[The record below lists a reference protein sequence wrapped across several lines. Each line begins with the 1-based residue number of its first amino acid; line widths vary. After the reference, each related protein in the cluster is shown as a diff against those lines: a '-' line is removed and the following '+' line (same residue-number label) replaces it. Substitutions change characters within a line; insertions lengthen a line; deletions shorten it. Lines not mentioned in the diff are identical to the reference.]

1 MLPGFSRAPVA
12 FYAHDEYEANGMG
25 ERRGRLLVL
34 WLLASTLAA
43 FDLWVNVV
51 VPTPDWAFHQRS
63 ALWAIGCVI
72 LLVAIIPLTR
82 LPSPAVTIGAGF
94 LAGGVLG
101 NLISGASDHLA
112 VPNPLLVHTSTSG
125 GIAFNFADAF
135 IITGN
140 VILVLALCTLV
151 IKNRRQPE
159 HKSALAYVLRRGR

>member
-1 MLPGFSRAPVA
+1 MRELIA
-12 FYAHDEYEANGMG
+12 FCARDDYEASGMG

-43 FDLWVNVV
+43 LDLWVNVF

-63 ALWAIGCVI
+63 SLWAFGCVV
-72 LLVAIIPLTR
+72 LLFALIPLTR

-112 VPNPLLVHTSTSG
+112 VPNPLMVHTSASG

-140 VILVLALCTLV
+140 LILVLALCTIV
-151 IKNRRQPE
+151 VKNRRQL
-159 HKSALAYVLRRGR
+159 HHRSAFAYLFRRGG

>member
-1 MLPGFSRAPVA
+1 
-12 FYAHDEYEANGMG
+12 MG

-43 FDLWVNVV
+43 FDLWVNVI

-63 ALWAIGCVI
+63 GLWAVGCVV
-72 LLVAIIPLTR
+72 LLLAIIPLTR
-82 LPSPAVTIGAGF
+82 VPSPAVTIGAGF

-112 VPNPLLVHTSTSG
+112 VPNPIMFHTSTSG

-140 VILVLALCTLV
+140 LILVLALCTLV
-151 IKNRRQPE
+151 VQNRRTLH
-159 HKSALAYVLRRGR
+159 HKSALAHILRRER

>member
-1 MLPGFSRAPVA
+1 
-12 FYAHDEYEANGMG
+12 MG

-43 FDLWVNVV
+43 FDLWVNVF

-63 ALWAIGCVI
+63 SLWAFGCVV
-72 LLVAIIPLTR
+72 LLVAVVPLTR
-82 LPSPAVTIGAGF
+82 LPSTAVTIGAGF

-112 VPNPLLVHTSTSG
+112 VPNPLMVHTSAGG

-135 IITGN
+135 IIMGN
-140 VILVLALCTLV
+140 LILVLALCAIV
-151 IKNRRQPE
+151 VRNRHELQHRNAFA
-159 HKSALAYVLRRGR
+159 HLFRRDG

>member
-1 MLPGFSRAPVA
+1 MRGLFAFCAPCV
-12 FYAHDEYEANGMG
+12 YELNGMR

-63 ALWAIGCVI
+63 SLWALGCVV
-72 LLVAIIPLTR
+72 LLVALIPLTR
-82 LPSPAVTIGAGF
+82 VPSPAVTIGSGF

-112 VPNPLLVHTSTSG
+112 VPNPLMIHTSAG
-125 GIAFNFADAF
+125 AGIAFNFADAF

-140 VILVLALCTLV
+140 LILVLALCTLV
-151 IKNRRQPE
+151 FKTRGQLE
-159 HKSALAYVLRRGR
+159 HRNVLAYVFRRDR

>member
-1 MLPGFSRAPVA
+1 MAEPIA
-12 FYAHDEYEANGMG
+12 FCAQSEYEANGMG

-43 FDLWVNVV
+43 LDLWVNVF

-63 ALWAIGCVI
+63 SLWALGCVV
-72 LLVAIIPLTR
+72 LLLAVIPLTR

-112 VPNPLLVHTSTSG
+112 VPNPLLLHTSAGG

-140 VILVLALCTLV
+140 LILVLALCTLV
-151 IKNRRQPE
+151 IKNRGQLHHR
-159 HKSALAYVLRRGR
+159 SALAHVFRRDR

>member
-1 MLPGFSRAPVA
+1 VPTFFSTGPIA
-12 FYAHDEYEANGMG
+12 FCGWSEYEANGMG

-43 FDLWVNVV
+43 FDLWVNVFL
-51 VPTPDWAFHQRS
+51 PTPAWAFHQRS
-63 ALWAIGCVI
+63 AIWAIGCVV
-72 LLVAIIPLTR
+72 LLVAIVPLTR
-82 LPSPAVTIGAGF
+82 LPSPSVTIGAGF

-112 VPNPLLVHTSTSG
+112 VPNPILLHTSTAG

-140 VILVLALCTLV
+140 VILVFALCTLV
-151 IKNRRQPE
+151 VKNRRQLQ
-159 HKSALAYVLRRGR
+159 HKGALAYVLRRGR

>member
-1 MLPGFSRAPVA
+1 
-12 FYAHDEYEANGMG
+12 MG

-43 FDLWVNVV
+43 FDLWVNVF

-63 ALWAIGCVI
+63 SLWAFGCVV
-72 LLVAIIPLTR
+72 LLVAVIPLTR
-82 LPSPAVTIGAGF
+82 LPSPSVTIGAGF

-112 VPNPLLVHTSTSG
+112 VPNPLLIHTSAGG
-125 GIAFNFADAF
+125 GIAFNVADAF

-140 VILVLALCTLV
+140 QILVLALCTLV
-151 IKNRRQPE
+151 VKNRRE
-159 HKSALAYVLRRGR
+159 LHHRSALAYFFRRDR

>member
-1 MLPGFSRAPVA
+1 MHRPIA
-12 FYAHDEYEANGMG
+12 FCAEYEYEANGMG

-43 FDLWVNVV
+43 FDLWVNVF

-63 ALWAIGCVI
+63 SLWAVGCVV
-72 LLVAIIPLTR
+72 LLIAIIPLTR

-94 LAGGVLG
+94 LGGGVLG

-112 VPNPLLVHTSTSG
+112 VPNPLLVHTSAG
-125 GIAFNFADAF
+125 AGIAFNFADAF

-140 VILVLALCTLV
+140 LILVLALCGLV
-151 IKNRRQPE
+151 IRNRRQLH
-159 HKSALAYVLRRGR
+159 HKSAFAYLFRRGR

>member
-1 MLPGFSRAPVA
+1 MPGPIAFCAP
-12 FYAHDEYEANGMG
+12 YEYEATGMG

-43 FDLWVNVV
+43 FDLWVNVF

-63 ALWAIGCVI
+63 SLWAFGCVV
-72 LLVAIIPLTR
+72 LLLAVIPLTR

-112 VPNPLLVHTSTSG
+112 VPNPLMLHTSADG

-140 VILVLALCTLV
+140 LILVLALCSLV
-151 IKNRRQPE
+151 IKNRRQLH
-159 HKSALAYVLRRGR
+159 HKRALAHIFRRND

>member
-1 MLPGFSRAPVA
+1 MRGDPFAFSTP
-12 FYAHDEYEANGMG
+12 YDYEANGMG

-43 FDLWVNVV
+43 FDLWVNVF

-63 ALWAIGCVI
+63 SLWAFGCVV
-72 LLVAIIPLTR
+72 LLFALIPLTR

-112 VPNPLLVHTSTSG
+112 VPNPLLLHTG
-125 GIAFNFADAF
+125 AGDGIAFKFADAF
-135 IITGN
+135 ILTGN
-140 VILVLALCTLV
+140 LILVLALCSIV
-151 IKNRRQPE
+151 IRHRRELKQKNVLE
-159 HKSALAYVLRRGR
+159 HLLHRDG

>member
-1 MLPGFSRAPVA
+1 MREPIA
-12 FYAHDEYEANGMG
+12 FCAQYEYEATGMG

-43 FDLWVNVV
+43 FDLWVNVF

-63 ALWAIGCVI
+63 SLWAFGCVV
-72 LLVAIIPLTR
+72 LLGAVIPLTR
-82 LPSPAVTIGAGF
+82 LPSPTVTVGAGF

-101 NLISGASDHLA
+101 NLISGASDHLS
-112 VPNPLLVHTSTSG
+112 VPNPLLLHTGAGG

-140 VILVLALCTLV
+140 LILVLALCALV
-151 IKNRRQPE
+151 VRNRRHLH
-159 HKSALAYVLRRGR
+159 HKSLVAQAFRRGD

>member
-1 MLPGFSRAPVA
+1 MRAPIA
-12 FYAHDEYEANGMG
+12 FCAQPDYEASGMG

-43 FDLWVNVV
+43 LDLWVNVF

-63 ALWAIGCVI
+63 SLWAFGCVV
-72 LLVAIIPLTR
+72 LLFALIPLTR

-112 VPNPLLVHTSTSG
+112 VPNPLMLHTSAGG

-135 IITGN
+135 IIPGN
-140 VILVLALCTLV
+140 LILVLALCAIV
-151 IKNRRQPE
+151 IRNRRE
-159 HKSALAYVLRRGR
+159 LHHRNAFAYLFRRGG

>member
-1 MLPGFSRAPVA
+1 MREPFAFSAR
-12 FYAHDEYEANGMG
+12 YDYEANGMG

-43 FDLWVNVV
+43 FDLWVNVF

-63 ALWAIGCVI
+63 SLWAFGCVV
-72 LLVAIIPLTR
+72 LLAAIVPLTR
-82 LPSPAVTIGAGF
+82 LPSAAVTIGAGF

-112 VPNPLLVHTSTSG
+112 VPNPLMLHTGAGG

-140 VILVLALCTLV
+140 LILVLALCTLV
-151 IKNRRQPE
+151 VKNRRQL
-159 HKSALAYVLRRGR
+159 HHRRAVAHIFRRDG

>member
-1 MLPGFSRAPVA
+1 MFDRVCIFRA
-12 FYAHDEYEANGMG
+12 YEYEASGMG

-43 FDLWVNVV
+43 FDLWVNVF

-63 ALWAIGCVI
+63 SLWAIGCVV
-72 LLVAIIPLTR
+72 LLVAVVPLTR

-112 VPNPLLVHTSTSG
+112 VPNPLMLHTSASG

-140 VILVLALCTLV
+140 LILVLALCALV
-151 IKNRRQPE
+151 IKNRRQLH
-159 HKSALAYVLRRGR
+159 HKTALAHVFRRDR

>member
-1 MLPGFSRAPVA
+1 MRAPFA
-12 FYAHDEYEANGMG
+12 FCAQYDYEATGMG

-43 FDLWVNVV
+43 FDLWVNVF

-63 ALWAIGCVI
+63 SLWAFGCVV
-72 LLVAIIPLTR
+72 LLVAIVPLTR
-82 LPSPAVTIGAGF
+82 LPSAAVTIGAGF

-112 VPNPLLVHTSTSG
+112 VPNPLMLHTSAAG

-140 VILVLALCTLV
+140 LILVLALCTLV
-151 IKNRRQPE
+151 IKNRRQL
-159 HKSALAYVLRRGR
+159 HHRGVLAHVLRRDR

>member
-1 MLPGFSRAPVA
+1 MAEPIA
-12 FYAHDEYEANGMG
+12 FCAQYDYEANGMG

-43 FDLWVNVV
+43 LDLWVNVF

-63 ALWAIGCVI
+63 SLWAFGCVV
-72 LLVAIIPLTR
+72 LLFAVIPLTR

-112 VPNPLLVHTSTSG
+112 VPNPLMLHTSAGG

-140 VILVLALCTLV
+140 LILVLALCTLV
-151 IKNRRQPE
+151 IKNRAQLHHR
-159 HKSALAYVLRRGR
+159 SAFAHVFRRDK

>member
-1 MLPGFSRAPVA
+1 MRDPFAFSRRS
-12 FYAHDEYEANGMG
+12 EYEATGMG

-63 ALWAIGCVI
+63 TLWAIGCVV
-72 LLVAIIPLTR
+72 LLVAVIPLTR

-94 LAGGVLG
+94 LSGGVLG
-101 NLISGASDHLA
+101 NLISGAGDHLA
-112 VPNPLLVHTSTSG
+112 VPNPLMLHTSADA
-125 GIAFNFADAF
+125 GIAFNFADTF

-140 VILVLALCTLV
+140 LILVLALCSIV
-151 IKNRRQPE
+151 IKNRRELQ
-159 HKSALAYVLRRGR
+159 HKTVLAHILNRHR

>member
-1 MLPGFSRAPVA
+1 MRGPIA
-12 FYAHDEYEANGMG
+12 FCAQYEYEANGMG

-43 FDLWVNVV
+43 FDLWVNVF

-63 ALWAIGCVI
+63 SLWAFGCVV
-72 LLVAIIPLTR
+72 LLIAVVPLTK
-82 LPSPAVTIGAGF
+82 LASASVTIGAGF

-112 VPNPLLVHTSTSG
+112 VPNPLLLHTSAGG

-140 VILVLALCTLV
+140 LILVLALCALV
-151 IKNRRQPE
+151 IKNRRDL
-159 HKSALAYVLRRGR
+159 HHRNAFAHLFRRDD

>member
-1 MLPGFSRAPVA
+1 MPGPIA
-12 FYAHDEYEANGMG
+12 FCARYEYEANGMG
-25 ERRGRLLVL
+25 ERRGRLFVL

-43 FDLWVNVV
+43 FDLWVNVF

-63 ALWAIGCVI
+63 GLWAFGCVV
-72 LLVAIIPLTR
+72 LLIAVIPLTR

-101 NLISGASDHLA
+101 NLISGASDLA
-112 VPNPLLVHTSTSG
+112 VPNPLQVHTSAGG

-140 VILVLALCTLV
+140 LILVLALCALV
-151 IKNRRQPE
+151 IKNRSQLH
-159 HKSALAYVLRRGR
+159 HKSAFAHIFRRDG

>member
-1 MLPGFSRAPVA
+1 MRDSIA
-12 FYAHDEYEANGMG
+12 FCAQYDYEATGMG

-43 FDLWVNVV
+43 FDLWVNVF

-63 ALWAIGCVI
+63 SLWAFGCVV
-72 LLVAIIPLTR
+72 LLVAVIPLTR
-82 LPSPAVTIGAGF
+82 LPSPTVTIGAGF

-112 VPNPLLVHTSTSG
+112 VPNPLLLHTSAGG
-125 GIAFNFADAF
+125 GIAFNVADAC

-140 VILVLALCTLV
+140 LILVLSLCTIV
-151 IKNRRQPE
+151 IKNRRQL
-159 HKSALAYVLRRGR
+159 HHRSALAYILGRARP

>member
-1 MLPGFSRAPVA
+1 MRGPIAFSA
-12 FYAHDEYEANGMG
+12 EYEYEPSGMG

-43 FDLWVNVV
+43 FDLWVNVF

-63 ALWAIGCVI
+63 SLWAIGCIV

-112 VPNPLLVHTSTSG
+112 VPNPLMLHTSAGG
-125 GIAFNFADAF
+125 GIVFNFADAF

-140 VILVLALCTLV
+140 LILVLALCTIV
-151 IKNRRQPE
+151 VRNRRE
-159 HKSALAYVLRRGR
+159 LHHKHAFAHLFRRDR

>member
-1 MLPGFSRAPVA
+1 MREPIA
-12 FYAHDEYEANGMG
+12 FCPPPDYEATGMG

-43 FDLWVNVV
+43 FDLWVNVF

-63 ALWAIGCVI
+63 SLWAFGCVV
-72 LLVAIIPLTR
+72 LLLAVVPLTR
-82 LPSPAVTIGAGF
+82 LRSPAVTVGAGF

-112 VPNPLLVHTSTSG
+112 VPNPLMLHTSAGG

-140 VILVLALCTLV
+140 LILVLALCALV
-151 IKNRRQPE
+151 IKNRRE
-159 HKSALAYVLRRGR
+159 LHHKSALAHVFRRDS

>member
-1 MLPGFSRAPVA
+1 VSEPIAFCAP
-12 FYAHDEYEANGMG
+12 YDYEANGMG

-43 FDLWVNVV
+43 FDLWVNVF
-51 VPTPDWAFHQRS
+51 VPTPAWAFHQRS
-63 ALWAIGCVI
+63 SLWAFGCVV
-72 LLVAIIPLTR
+72 LLLAVIPLTR

-112 VPNPLLVHTSTSG
+112 VPNPLMLHTSAGG

-140 VILVLALCTLV
+140 LILVLALCTLV
-151 IKNRRQPE
+151 IKNRKQLH
-159 HKSALAYVLRRGR
+159 HKSAVAHIFRRDA

>member
-1 MLPGFSRAPVA
+1 MLPGLSAGPFAFRAR
-12 FYAHDEYEANGMG
+12 DEYEATGMG

-63 ALWAIGCVI
+63 ALWAIGCVV

-82 LPSPAVTIGAGF
+82 LPSPSVTIGAGF

-112 VPNPLLVHTSTSG
+112 VPNPLLVHTSTNG

-151 IKNRRQPE
+151 IKNRRRLE
-159 HKSALAYVLRRGR
+159 HKSALAHVLRRGR

>member
-1 MLPGFSRAPVA
+1 
-12 FYAHDEYEANGMG
+12 MG

-63 ALWAIGCVI
+63 SLWAVGCIV
-72 LLVAIIPLTR
+72 LLVALIPLTR
-82 LPSPAVTIGAGF
+82 LPSPSVTIGAGF

-112 VPNPLLVHTSTSG
+112 VPNPLMLHTSAGG
-125 GIAFNFADAF
+125 GIAFNVADAF
-135 IITGN
+135 IVTGN
-140 VILVLALCTLV
+140 LILVVSLCAIV
-151 IKNRRQPE
+151 FKNRAQLHHR
-159 HKSALAYVLRRGR
+159 SAFAYLLRRGR

>member
-1 MLPGFSRAPVA
+1 MRERFA
-12 FYAHDEYEANGMG
+12 FCAAYDYEANGMG

-34 WLLASTLAA
+34 WVLASTLAA
-43 FDLWVNVV
+43 FDLWVNVF

-63 ALWAIGCVI
+63 SLWAFGCVV
-72 LLVAIIPLTR
+72 LLVAIVPLTR

-112 VPNPLLVHTSTSG
+112 VPNPLLLHTSAGG

-140 VILVLALCTLV
+140 LILVLALCTLV
-151 IKNRRQPE
+151 VKNRRQLHHRRVVE
-159 HKSALAYVLRRGR
+159 HIFRRDG